1 MQTDVLNLRIPKD
14 EYSALKKMAERCDK
28 SANALGA
35 IMVRAAIKAVG
46 DYEGPIV
53 PLTLE
58 FPHKLNIPPASKG
71 KK

>member
-1 MQTDVLNLRIPKD
+1 MDTQVLNLRIPTD
-14 EYSALKKMAERCDK
+14 EYAALKQAATDCDT

-35 IMVRAAIKAVG
+35 IMVRAAIAAIK
-46 DYEGPIV
+46 DYKGPII

-58 FPHKLNIPPASKG
+58 FPHKVQLPTKG

>member
-1 MQTDVLNLRIPKD
+1 MQTEMLHLRVPTD
-14 EYSALKKMAERCDK
+14 EIKELKKAAAKCRL

-35 IMVRAAIKAVG
+35 EMIRAAVAAIK
-46 DYEGPIV
+46 DYDGPII

-58 FPHKLNIPPASKG
+58 FPHKVQLPTKI